1 VRDDFELSR
10 RGWKLLLHHS
20 HLLRLMNE
28 RSRELNCNQGYCLY
42 GLSLRPDD
50 ACRGPYVYGC
60 CGGMPSVISRTVWTR
75 ARVVEQVMSKG
86 SCTPSHHIDH
96 RMDHGHARVGRCR
109 PHHRHVHHGGVV
121 DGTARTQARTRRL
134 RGIVS
139 SNVPRPAAHDE
150 SIAPCERSGC
160 KGKKERH
167 QIDRAQPRGREEV
180 RGVVPCGG
188 ATVCRKARVSSW
200 LDRHACAVTEI
211 GRGRVGRPDPI

>member
-1 VRDDFELSR
+1 
-10 RGWKLLLHHS
+10 
-20 HLLRLMNE
+20 
-28 RSRELNCNQGYCLY
+28 
-42 GLSLRPDD
+42 
-50 ACRGPYVYGC
+50 
-60 CGGMPSVISRTVWTR
+60 VISRTVWTR

-96 RMDHGHARVGRCR
+96 RMD
-109 PHHRHVHHGGVV
+109 HVHHGGVV

-150 SIAPCERSGC
+150 SIAPCELSGC

-188 ATVCRKARVSSW
+188 AAVCRKARVSSW
-200 LDRHACAVTEI
+200 LDRHACAVTRLEE
-211 GRGRVGRPDPI
+211 GGWGDPDPI